1 MLMFIKSSTIICMS
15 LSRNSISM
23 GNAKRIFLWKTRILR
38 RQVDGTNRHVIE
50 IPFSVNW
57 PLVGS
62 EAA

>member
-23 GNAKRIFLWKTRILR
+23 GNAKRKTRILR